1 MIAQDRRREL
11 GNLTIALL
19 FGEMTAE
26 PLQIR
31 GRQ

>member
-1 MIAQDRRREL
+1 LDSLSFIQ
-11 GNLTIALL
+11 L

-31 GRQ
+31 GRR